1 MLIII
6 LGIILLVTGT
16 GLAILSHPAFGLWR
30 HHSLERIQASP
41 NYYDGMF
48 QNQEPT
54 LQFTGDSNGPDA
66 KHRRWKMIKRFMADK
81 DSVRIP
87 IEPIEAVKTDLRA
100 LPTDEDWLVWFG
112 HSSYLFCLNGKRVLV
127 DPVLQPE
134 WPSSVMLKAFPG
146 TDIYRPNDLPE
157 IDVLIV
163 THEHWDHMDYAT
175 LRDIRTKVKYVVC
188 PLGIADYLRYWGY
201 SNEQI
206 AEMDWAESFCRQT
219 AIRDTIAITCL
230 PSRHFSN
237 RLLGKR
243 NQTLWASFMIEAGG
257 RKVYIGGDGGYDKR
271 FREIHERF
279 GSIDL
284 AFLENG
290 QYNAN
295 WKYIHTT
302 PEDLEKVILDLQA
315 KQVFTVHHD
324 KYSLAMHPWYE
335 PDSVAHNLAARH
347 NIHLLDAPIG
357 TVVSY

>member
-6 LGIILLVTGT
+6 LGIILLVAGT

-54 LQFTGDSNGPDA
+54 LQFTGDIHGEAA
-66 KHRRWKMIKRFMADK
+66 KHRTFKMLKRFLSDK
-81 DSVRIP
+81 DTIRIP
-87 IEPIEAVKTDLRA
+87 STPIEAVKTDLRA

-112 HSSYLFCLNGKRVLV
+112 HSSYLFCLNGLHFLV
-127 DPVLQPE
+127 DPILQPE
-134 WPSSVMLKAFPG
+134 WPSSMMLKAFPG

-206 AEMDWAESFCRQT
+206 AEMDWAESLCRQT
-219 AIRDTIAITCL
+219 AIRDTITITCL

-295 WKYIHTT
+295 WKYIHTM
-302 PEDLEKVILDLQA
+302 PEDLEKDILDLQA
-315 KQVFTVHHD
+315 KHVFTVHHD

-335 PDSVAHNLAARH
+335 PDNVAHDIATKHHIN
-347 NIHLLDAPIG
+347 LLDAPIG
-357 TVVSY
+357 AIVKY

>member
-6 LGIILLVTGT
+6 LGIILLFAVA
-16 GLAILSHPAFGLWR
+16 GLVILSHPAFGLWR

-54 LQFTGDSNGPDA
+54 LQFTGDINGPDA
-66 KHRRWKMIKRFMADK
+66 KHRRWKMIKRFMVDK

-87 IEPIEAVKTDLRA
+87 TEPIEAVKTDLKA
-100 LPTDEDWLVWFG
+100 LPTDSDWIVWFG
-112 HSSYLFCLNGKRVLV
+112 HSSYLFCLNGLHFLV
-127 DPVLQPE
+127 DPILQLE
-134 WPSSVMLKAFPG
+134 WPSSMMLKAFPG

-206 AEMDWAESFCRQT
+206 AEMDWTESLCRQT
-219 AIRDTIAITCL
+219 AIRDTITITCL

-271 FREIHERF
+271 FKEIRERF
-279 GSIDL
+279 GVIDL

-335 PDSVAHNLAARH
+335 PDRVAHNLAARH

>member
-6 LGIILLVTGT
+6 SGIILLFAVA
-16 GLAILSHPAFGLWR
+16 GLVILSHPAFGLWR

-54 LQFTGDSNGPDA
+54 LQFTGDSNGPDD

-87 IEPIEAVKTDLRA
+87 TEPIEAVKTDLRA
-100 LPTDEDWLVWFG
+100 LPTDEDWIVWFG
-112 HSSYLFCLNGKRVLV
+112 HSSYLFCLNGLHFLV
-127 DPVLQPE
+127 DPILQPE
-134 WPSSVMLKAFPG
+134 WPSSVMLKSFPG

-175 LRDIRTKVKYVVC
+175 LRDIRMKVKYVVC

-206 AEMDWAESFCRQT
+206 AEMDWAESLCRQT
-219 AIRDTIAITCL
+219 AIRDTITITCL